1 MIAIVI
7 QTSMSVNHKSYRAF
21 CQRKVGWS
29 AFLNHL
35 KERSLRGILLIISDA
50 CIALYE
56 SMFFPP

>member
-21 CQRKVGWS
+21 
-29 AFLNHL
+29 FNHL
-35 KERSLRGILLIISDA
+35 KERSLRGILLIISDS
-50 CIALYE
+50 CIVLYE